1 MGNRNRTGV
10 LAIVA
15 AGLVSGF
22 AADAASADILF
33 DTGEPQGGFIGYYG
47 FDLLPTQSVAIAFTV
62 AQDSYLDSV
71 GLWMMSNDFDNAGQA
86 FTVSVRTDAA
96 GGMTIP
102 GDTAIES
109 WDTATNAVGWS
120 PVLDEVTSLINPVL
134 QAGVT
139 YWIVAESD
147 GPAGLNPVWVAS
159 QQSEPVWHSVQ
170 NALNP
175 GGAWLSG
182 YSNGAP
188 GLVVS
193 GRAVPAPGAAA
204 VLAMGGLLVARRRR

>member
-1 MGNRNRTGV
+1 MMIRNRMST
-10 LAIVA
+10 LAIASLACGMASTV
-15 AGLVSGF
+15 
-22 AADAASADILF
+22 ASADVLF

-62 AQDSYLDSV
+62 AEDSFLDSV
-71 GLWMMSNDFDNAGQA
+71 GLWMMSNDFGDSGAA
-86 FTVSVRTDAA
+86 FTVSVHTDAA

-102 GDTAIES
+102 GDTVIES
-109 WDTATNAVGWS
+109 WDTTTSAVGWS

-147 GPAGLNPVWVAS
+147 GPVGLNPVWVAS
-159 QQSEPVWHSVQ
+159 QQGEPVWHSIQ

-175 GGAWLSG
+175 DGAWLSG
-182 YSNGAP
+182 YSNGVP

-193 GRAVPAPGAAA
+193 GRTVPAPG
-204 VLAMGGLLVARRRR
+204 VLAMLSLGGLVGSRRRR